1 MTREL
6 AADEALDILRGCGG
20 QTVTHGSDLWQAIER
35 AIVEIDRIRAAARAV
50 TLSASPR
57 SPDGHRR
64 SVDANALFALDELA
78 IDHGVAPT
86 YVSVKASEV
95 ERLRG
100 IETRAWTVATTGAS
114 EVIRDAALWIHRRRG

>member
-1 MTREL
+1 V
-6 AADEALDILRGCGG
+6 D
-20 QTVTHGSDLWQAIER
+20 
-35 AIVEIDRIRAAARAV
+35 AAAKP
-50 TLSASPR
+50 S
-57 SPDGHRR
+57 
-64 SVDANALFALDELA
+64 
-78 IDHGVAPT
+78 PT